1 MAKKI
6 EGVDAKKILVREK
19 KDDKIHQVLD
29 RSRKK
34 EELKQEV
41 LLQKNIGHE
50 MLKEVHSLR

>member
-6 EGVDAKKILVREK
+6 EGVDAKKILVRVDKEDK
-19 KDDKIHQVLD
+19 KQEILD